1 MDKQDI
7 QAQSNCSP
15 PEISADCA
23 HVHTMN
29 KGLALQALPS
39 QGTNGI

>member
-7 QAQSNCSP
+7 QAQSNCFP
-15 PEISADCA
+15 PEISADWA